1 MKKLILTAAAAMM
14 VLASCTKTTVESID
28 GPKEIAFK
36 TIESNL
42 TKALT
47 TIGESNNS
55 TMGVYA
61 FIHSTAGEY
70 FSNIS
75 FGGNADG
82 WKGTTPQYWPLTGA
96 LDFVVYSPYTDNTGN
111 YKATYTSKV
120 LTLTIPDNKDSQ
132 TDYLYGAEYFNDLSG
147 TGGNRYTNPK
157 NATPVNVN
165 MKHALAKIQISVKGS
180 SAVKVNKITLNDLTH
195 AGTITITYNNS
206 TDEATPTATPDE
218 DYTKVGKPLYDAGTD
233 TYTPLHADNALA
245 NTQTA
250 LVFPGTAQTS
260 FTITYKI
267 GENPTELTTTYDL
280 PDTEWESGKLY
291 TYNITITAYEIL
303 FNPSVETWGTGT
315 TGTTDPIAL

>member
-1 MKKLILTAAAAMM
+1 MKKLILMAAAAMM

-28 GPKEIAFK
+28 GPKEIAFR

-42 TKALT
+42 TKAST
-47 TIGESNNS
+47 TIGESDNA

-61 FIHSTAGEY
+61 FNHSTTDEY

-75 FGGNADG
+75 FGGDAAG
-82 WKGTTPQYWPLTGA
+82 WKGTPSQYWPLTGA

-132 TDYLYGAEYFNDLSG
+132 TDYLYGAEYFNNQSG
-147 TGGNRYTNPK
+147 NGGDGYTNPK
-157 NATPVNVN
+157 NTTPINVN
-165 MKHALAKIQISVKGS
+165 LKHALAKIQISVKGS

-195 AGTITITYNNS
+195 AGTIAVTYDNS
-206 TDEATPTATPDE
+206 TDMATTTATPAGA
-218 DYTKVGKPLYDAGTD
+218 YVKVGKSLYDAGTGV
-233 TYTPLHADNALA
+233 YTPLQAENALA
-245 NTQTA
+245 ETQTV
-250 LVFPGTAQTS
+250 LVFPNTAQTS

-267 GENPTELTTTYDL
+267 GENPTELTTTYAIPASTWD
-280 PDTEWESGKLY
+280 SGKLY

-303 FNPSVETWGTGT
+303 FNPSVDTWE